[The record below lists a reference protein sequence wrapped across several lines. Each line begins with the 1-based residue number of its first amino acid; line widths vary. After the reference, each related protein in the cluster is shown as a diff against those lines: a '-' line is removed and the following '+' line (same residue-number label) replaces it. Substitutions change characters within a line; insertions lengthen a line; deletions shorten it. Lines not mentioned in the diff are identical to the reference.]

1 MNHEVVAGKRRKKVV
16 GPISSSRYRGE
27 RASAKKRDKREI
39 ARLDFVLQPLD
50 ISRQGAKEEGNVSC
64 YYAEDARDLN
74 SRLSRNL
81 CPTQDENQINRP
93 YFKLDT
99 ASAQ

>member
-1 MNHEVVAGKRRKKVV
+1 MNHEVVARDTSEESRRCNIEQSIPPREESLGRK
-16 GPISSSRYRGE
+16 GTG
-27 RASAKKRDKREI
+27 EI

-50 ISRQGAKEEGNVSC
+50 ISRLSEGEERAKSGG

-81 CPTQDENQINRP
+81 CLT
-93 YFKLDT
+93 
-99 ASAQ
+99 